1 MTILLSE
8 RPAVLRTGFL
18 ERVHYVRSTVKE
30 IAAALGGT
38 ITVDDCGDGCVLYNI
53 AAEDSMRD
61 GFVHIT
67 ATKVEHDGVQAVI
80 LDFMPGYLGSP
91 LQDRVEEIYG
101 DTSIPQSLV
110 TALIAELEAA
120 DALTTRT
127 VLIADE
133 AGTDAVAVQDR
144 WWMQLSLSA
153 EVAGTDTPVTM
164 QCFSYDPAVPI
175 DALPADGVRLGR
187 RTYPTIVDLAR
198 ADKAEMMFLGL
209 SEHLVEDILQQ
220 HAIGVQH
227 VYGILDGPLD
237 TSQSV
242 MSSEF
247 CRHEGGEKG
256 GRFIGQFKPAGAI
269 AEFLFMVTET
279 DGVITSSSHA
289 L

>member
-1 MTILLSE
+1 MTVLLCE
-8 RPAVLRTGFL
+8 RPAVLRTSFL
-18 ERVHYVRSTVKE
+18 ERVHYVRSTVEE

-38 ITVDDCGDGCVLYNI
+38 ITVDDDDDGCVRYYIRAQDDL
-53 AAEDSMRD
+53 RD
-61 GFVHIT
+61 GGVNMT
-67 ATKVEHDGVQAVI
+67 ATRIEHDGVQAVI
-80 LDFMPGYLGSP
+80 LEFLPGDFDSP
-91 LQDRVEEIYG
+91 LQGRVEEVFG

-110 TALIAELEAA
+110 TALIAELKSA

-144 WWMQLSLSA
+144 WWMQLTLSA
-153 EVAGTDTPVTM
+153 ELAGTDTPVTL

-175 DALPADGVRLGR
+175 DALPSEGVRLGR
-187 RTYPTIVDLAR
+187 RTYPTVIDVER
-198 ADKAEMMFLGL
+198 ADKAEMLFLGL
-209 SEHLVEDILQQ
+209 YDYLVENILQQ
-220 HAIGVQH
+220 HALGVQH
-227 VYGILDGPLD
+227 VYGIIDGPLD

-247 CRHEGGEKG
+247 CRHEAGEKG